1 MKKLENKTAIIT
13 GGSGGIGL
21 ATAKLFR
28 EEGANIML
36 VDIDEQA
43 LLNAQKELNTSN
55 VSYCVA
61 DVSKQDDTER
71 YCEATLLKF
80 GQIDIL
86 FSNAGIEG
94 VYAPIADYPI
104 DEFEKVMNTNVRGVW
119 LDCKIIIPKMK
130 DNGSVIITSSVAGL
144 KGFPGLGAYTTSK
157 HAVIGVMRVAALEN
171 APRNI
176 RVNTIHPG
184 PINNRMMRSIEKQ
197 ISPDDAKIAKDG
209 FVAGVPFG
217 RYGESEEV
225 GQMALFLASDDS
237 KYITGCQHVVDGG
250 LMAG

>member
-1 MKKLENKTAIIT
+1 MKRLENKTAIIT
-13 GGSGGIGL
+13 GESGGIGF
-21 ATAKLFR
+21 ATAKLFLQ
-28 EEGANIML
+28 EGANIML
-36 VDIDEQA
+36 VDIDEQE
-43 LLNAQKELNTSN
+43 LINAQKELTANN

-61 DVSKQDDTER
+61 DVSKQEDTER
-71 YCEATLLKF
+71 YCEKTLKQF

-94 VYAPIADYPI
+94 VYAPISEYP
-104 DEFEKVMNTNVRGVW
+104 DDAYEKIMNTNVKGVW

-130 DNGSVIITSSVAGL
+130 ENGSVIITSSVAGL

-157 HAVIGVMRVAALEN
+157 HAVIGIMRVAALEN
-171 APRNI
+171 ASRNI

-197 ISPDDAKIAKDG
+197 ISPEDATQAKEG
-209 FVAGVPFG
+209 FESSVPFG
-217 RYGESEEV
+217 RYGESEEI
-225 GQMALFLASDDS
+225 GQMALFLASAES